1 LTDLK
6 GLLSSSKYKL
16 KEDGTSTAMS
26 AQTTQLKTLGDAIE
40 GFDQKKKELED
51 RLLEAEKRVST
62 DKERYKGELELK
74 LAAEV

>member
-1 LTDLK
+1 
-6 GLLSSSKYKL
+6 
-16 KEDGTSTAMS
+16 MS